1 MRQIGKERERVTS
14 MPIDSGERIEMEKI
28 FLRARDMK
36 GDRERERVC
45 ALKYKIF
52 LRKVFDMWQSENQKQ
67 IRSKSE
73 R

>member
-36 GDRERERVC
+36 
-45 ALKYKIF
+45 
-52 LRKVFDMWQSENQKQ
+52 
-67 IRSKSE
+67 
-73 R
+73 